1 MKKIPLHLLAAL
13 CAAPAVS
20 LAQALPPVEFP
31 APSQPL
37 TAAALKE
44 AIAGKTFDVDLADGS
59 HWRLEYKPNGYFFV
73 NTGSGFN
80 GTGEWRA
87 DEARLCSHLRGYPMS
102 CNEVREAG
110 GVLYLKR
117 DSGEVIAFKRR

>member
-31 APSQPL
+31 TPSQPL

-87 DEARLCSHLRGYPMS
+87 DEARLCSHLRGNPMS